1 MTTTVEQLD
10 TWYVVHDGLVESSE
24 NQDTN
29 PIAGHG
35 VFETEIRNE
44 YKTTLAS
51 GFADKDK
58 GLYLKKLT
66 GVTDEQ
72 AAELSENLNDVVL
85 ADFAGYNVEVLE
97 VYKSS
102 FADWMPEAFAD
113 VELEDATEDADGW
126 TRA

>member
-10 TWYVVHDGLVESSE
+10 TWYVVHDGLVEGSE
-24 NQDTN
+24 AQDTN

-44 YKTTLAS
+44 YTTTLAS

-58 GLYLKKLT
+58 GLFLKKLT

-72 AAELSENLNDVVL
+72 ANELSENLNAVVL

-102 FADWMPEAFAD
+102 FDDWLPEAFED
-113 VELEDATEDADGW
+113 VELENATEDADGW

>member
-10 TWYVVHDGLVESSE
+10 TWYVVHDGLDAGSE

-35 VFETEIRNE
+35 VFEKEIREE
-44 YKTTLAS
+44 YTKTLAS

-66 GVTDEQ
+66 GVTEEQ
-72 AAELSENLNDVVL
+72 AEELSENLNDVVL

-102 FADWMPEAFAD
+102 FEDWMPEAFED
-113 VELEDATEDADGW
+113 IELEDATVDADGW
-126 TRA
+126 SRS